1 MNELMTLTASSSPAP
16 NAVASALTTI
26 ATNITNTISAVAPVA
41 IGIVGVFLVWKFG
54 IRFFKSEIGRA
65 HV

>member
-1 MNELMTLTASSSPAP
+1 MNGLITSAAPAP

-26 ATNITNTISAVAPVA
+26 ATNITDTITAVAPVA

-54 IRFFKSEIGRA
+54 IRFFKSVA
-65 HV
+65 K